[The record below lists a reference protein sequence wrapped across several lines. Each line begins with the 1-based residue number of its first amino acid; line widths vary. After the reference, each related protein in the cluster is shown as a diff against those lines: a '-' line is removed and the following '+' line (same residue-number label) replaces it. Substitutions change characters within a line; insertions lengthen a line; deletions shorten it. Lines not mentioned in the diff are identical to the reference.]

1 MPTDAQVLIG
11 KVLQIKDKIYAKR
24 HSIPSDLQ
32 NEWSALDKKTACF
45 ESDALFDMAVK
56 GKQMNKTINYSGSVD
71 DLSQLISRLKKL
83 NRKVN
88 ITQIH
93 H

>member
-24 HSIPSDLQ
+24 HSIPTDLQ

-45 ESDALFDMAVK
+45 ESDALFHMAVK
-56 GKQMNKTINYSGSVD
+56 GKQMNKTINYSGSVN
-71 DLSQLISRLKKL
+71 DLSQLVSRLKKL
-83 NRKVN
+83 NKKVN
-88 ITQIH
+88 ITQINH
-93 H
+93 